1 MILQWLAA
9 EGNERLTIGQKLFA
23 EQLFE
28 VWSDFR
34 EVEKEFPK
42 ENPTIIWKDALLGE
56 WVFRVSQRSPLVRA
70 LKSFR
75 NCVVKLIDD
84 IDKWTISLVLRS
96 QNKDGS
102 PFRQHPLTIK
112 TEQHARLA
120 MKAVVLECRALEAS
134 CEDNQLINYSPN

>member
-1 MILQWLAA
+1 MEPIEGTTAYLSGQIPPPFEIGRVSNRVASIQRDANHQVILQLLAA
-9 EGNERLTIGQKLFA
+9 EGNERLTHGQKLFA

-34 EVEKEFPK
+34 EVEKKFPK
-42 ENPTIIWKDALLGE
+42 DNPTIIWTDALLGE
-56 WVFRVSQRSPLVRA
+56 WIFRVSQRSPLVRA

-84 IDKWTISLVLRS
+84 IDKWMISLVLRS

-102 PFRQHPLTIK
+102 PFR
-112 TEQHARLA
+112 
-120 MKAVVLECRALEAS
+120 
-134 CEDNQLINYSPN
+134 